1 MLNLRLSCRSASL
14 ACASTLLG
22 VEALGLAGVSG
33 GPALLVLL
41 ARWVLVLIWIQ
52 CWSGHSGGAGGRSR
66 ALPCQDGASLVPE
79 RAAAAASCTRP
90 KTWRSAGAQLPSPD
104 LAMNLIKSR
113 R

>member
-1 MLNLRLSCRSASL
+1 MLKLRLSCTSASL

-41 ARWVLVLIWIQ
+41 ARWVLVLVWIQ
-52 CWSGHSGGAGGRSR
+52 CWSGQRGGAGGRNR
-66 ALPCQDGASLVPE
+66 VLPCQEGASPVPE
-79 RAAAAASCTRP
+79 RVAEAAGCTKPR
-90 KTWRSAGAQLPSPD
+90 TWRSAGAQLPSPE